1 MKIGIA
7 NDHAGYDLKLKL
19 VTYLKDKGYDVQDFG
34 AHTSESVDY
43 PEFGHALAF
52 AVEKKEVDLGISI
65 CGTGNGINITAN
77 KHQGIR
83 SALCWNKE
91 IGRLAR
97 LHNDANILALPGRF
111 ITVEE
116 AYEIVDAFLN
126 TPFEGGR
133 HLNRINKMPVNTC
146 N

>member
-19 VTYLKDKGYDVQDFG
+19 VEFFKQKGLDYKDFG
-34 AHTSESVDY
+34 SNSAESVDY
-43 PEFGHALAF
+43 PEFGHSLAF

-91 IGRLAR
+91 ISRLAR

-116 AYEIVDAFLN
+116 AYEIVDTFLN

-133 HLNRINKMPVNTC
+133 HLQRINKMPLNTC